1 MEKVDAIHAM
11 LNARS
16 VAVVGASSDPKKFGY
31 MTLNS
36 ILQGRFEG
44 DVFPVNPKGGEI
56 LGLKVY
62 KSLKEVRLKIDL
74 VIVIVPAKFTPTV
87 LQEAGE
93 LGVLSALIL
102 SGGFR
107 EAGRLDLEEEIS
119 AVCEKHGMHF
129 AGPNV
134 QGINYLPNKLCAMFY
149 PVISTKGPLAIVSQ
163 SGTVTAA
170 LSEWA
175 ADEGL
180 GISAAINLGNQTNLC
195 ESDYLEFFLEDKNTK
210 VVAMYLEGA
219 KNGREFIRAIGRV
232 SPKKP
237 IVILKGGRTE
247 AGTRSAASH
256 TGSMAGNYEL
266 FYSACQQFGAQNAS
280 DLETLYDIAKA
291 LGTMKIPK
299 GNRVLI
305 ISTSGGAGTLGADEA
320 EIQGL
325 EVAPLS
331 KDFRAELRKLN
342 ISPLATLSNPID
354 LVSIDAEHFKDIV
367 LMADEQDMADIF
379 LLNFGDP
386 VVGAEKVAEH
396 LFKSIKGSLA
406 ISYQGGGDEEKAGRV
421 KIQEMGIPVFSS
433 PERAMRGISATVR
446 NAKFLEKRK
455 RRPKALSL
463 PDSEI
468 IEVGADK
475 TQFVLETTAVS
486 YLNQYNIPYPE
497 HKLAQSSKEAMKI
510 AEGLGYPV
518 VLKIVSAHLPH
529 KSDVGGVAID
539 IKNSI
544 ELQREFDHIIERV
557 HNAMPS
563 ASIEGVL
570 VCKQVPSGLEVIVG
584 GLQDSVFGPTVMFG
598 LGGIMTEVLHDVT
611 FRIAP
616 LTSDDAYEM
625 IQEISGYAILEGFR
639 GKPKYDIDALSDL
652 LVNTSQ
658 LLIDHPR
665 IKELDLNP
673 VCVFQNGLL
682 VLDVR
687 IMEAL
692 P

>member
-1 MEKVDAIHAM
+1 
-11 LNARS
+11 
-16 VAVVGASSDPKKFGY
+16 
-31 MTLNS
+31 
-36 ILQGRFEG
+36 
-44 DVFPVNPKGGEI
+44 
-56 LGLKVY
+56 
-62 KSLKEVRLKIDL
+62 
-74 VIVIVPAKFTPTV
+74 
-87 LQEAGE
+87 
-93 LGVLSALIL
+93 
-102 SGGFR
+102 
-107 EAGRLDLEEEIS
+107 
-119 AVCEKHGMHF
+119 
-129 AGPNV
+129 
-134 QGINYLPNKLCAMFY
+134 
-149 PVISTKGPLAIVSQ
+149 
-163 SGTVTAA
+163 
-170 LSEWA
+170 
-175 ADEGL
+175 
-180 GISAAINLGNQTNLC
+180 
-195 ESDYLEFFLEDKNTK
+195 
-210 VVAMYLEGA
+210 
-219 KNGREFIRAIGRV
+219 
-232 SPKKP
+232 
-237 IVILKGGRTE
+237 
-247 AGTRSAASH
+247 
-256 TGSMAGNYEL
+256 
-266 FYSACQQFGAQNAS
+266 
-280 DLETLYDIAKA
+280 
-291 LGTMKIPK
+291 
-299 GNRVLI
+299 
-305 ISTSGGAGTLGADEA
+305 
-320 EIQGL
+320 
-325 EVAPLS
+325 
-331 KDFRAELRKLN
+331 
-342 ISPLATLSNPID
+342 
-354 LVSIDAEHFKDIV
+354 
-367 LMADEQDMADIF
+367 
-379 LLNFGDP
+379 
-386 VVGAEKVAEH
+386 
-396 LFKSIKGSLA
+396 LA

-544 ELQREFDHIIERV
+544 ELQ
-557 HNAMPS
+557 
-563 ASIEGVL
+563 SIEGVL

-652 LVNTSQ
+652 LVNISQ